1 MEAKPRFLPANPGPF
16 PTMDGY
22 EEISFTGHFQKK
34 GFATEPGVTKMGSG
48 ARDDQ
53 YGVLKWKDYH
63 VTVASSF
70 KMLKDEEDFL
80 DVTLVCDEESQ
91 LSAHKVGP
99 CHPPSSHNHAR

>member
-1 MEAKPRFLPANPGPF
+1 M
-16 PTMDGY
+16 MDGY

-34 GFATEPGVTKMGSG
+34 GFTTEPGVSKMGSA

-91 LSAHKVGP
+91 LSAHKVGQP
-99 CHPPSSHNHAR
+99 CHPSSSHNHLR